1 MFGRYSLDLSSS
13 KSNFK
18 PETIK
23 KYSKVFE
30 YSNDNI
36 SPSLEAP
43 IIINKNNDYEFT
55 IAKWGLIFD
64 WLPKGK
70 TLFNIRSET
79 IREKKFSRDIVETQ
93 KCLIPFN
100 HYFEWKKENNINQK
114 IGRAHV

>member
-1 MFGRYSLDLSSS
+1 MCGRYSLDLNSS

-18 PETIK
+18 SETIE
-23 KYSKVFE
+23 KYSSVFE

-79 IREKKFSRDIVETQ
+79 VRENNFTRDIVDTQ

-100 HYFEWKKENNINQK
+100 HYFEWKKENDRNQK
-114 IGRAHV
+114 YKF